1 MAKPDPKINNP
12 LPEYQAAVAA
22 DPNSVEAETNL
33 GWGYY
38 GKGEYDEA
46 LKAFSKALAGTG
58 DHFDAQYGL
67 ALTYKKAGRS
77 NDAAAAFKQALSLAS
92 TIQDFGR
99 SQIMAKIIRSHL
111 ADLHAL

>member
-1 MAKPDPKINNP
+1 MAKPEVKTRNTLD
-12 LPEYQAAVAA
+12 EYQAAVNA
-22 DPNSVEAETNL
+22 DPSSAEAETNL

-38 GKGEYDEA
+38 GQGQYDEA
-46 LKAFSKALAGTG
+46 VKAFEKALAGAG
-58 DHFDAQYGL
+58 EHFDAQYGL

-77 NDAAAAFKQALSLAS
+77 NDAAAAFKLALNLTSS
-92 TIQDFGR
+92 IQDFGR

>member
-1 MAKPDPKINNP
+1 MAKPEPKIDNP
-12 LPEYQAAVAA
+12 LPEYQAAVNA

-38 GKGEYDEA
+38 GQGQYDEA
-46 LKAFSKALAGTG
+46 VKAFEKALASSG
-58 DHFDAQYGL
+58 DHFDAQYGI

-77 NDAAAAFKQALSLAS
+77 NDAAAAFKKALGLTD
-92 TIQDFGR
+92 TITDFGR